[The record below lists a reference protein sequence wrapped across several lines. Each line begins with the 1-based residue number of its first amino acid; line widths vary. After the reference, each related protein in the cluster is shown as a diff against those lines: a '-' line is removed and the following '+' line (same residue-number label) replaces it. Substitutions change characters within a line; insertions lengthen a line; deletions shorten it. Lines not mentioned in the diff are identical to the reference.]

1 LDYTILS
8 ELANKIIVSLLQ
20 RDAVVETEKVAL
32 AMDIEIDIPKDIVAD
47 KKRLKKVQ
55 DGILKAIRK
64 GPYEEGLAFR
74 IMTAKFK
81 IPSNVSKNKPES
93 G

>member
-1 LDYTILS
+1 
-8 ELANKIIVSLLQ
+8 
-20 RDAVVETEKVAL
+20 
-32 AMDIEIDIPKDIVAD
+32 MAD

-64 GPYEEGLAFR
+64 GPYEEGLAFK
-74 IMTAKFK
+74 ITTAKFE
-81 IPSNVSKNKPES
+81 IPSYVSKNKPES